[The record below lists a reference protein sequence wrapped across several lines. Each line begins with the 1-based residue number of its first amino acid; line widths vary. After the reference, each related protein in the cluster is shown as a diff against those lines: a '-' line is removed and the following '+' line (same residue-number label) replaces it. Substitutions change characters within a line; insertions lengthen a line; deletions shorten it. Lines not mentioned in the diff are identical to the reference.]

1 MYTFADVDEVSS
13 TKDALL
19 QTIGEAGD
27 ISTLAQLE
35 ADAEIVPANA
45 VEVPS
50 SSLIVNRLVR
60 ATSDLYVMCTEY
72 IFFTCA
78 GLPKSMSLVLNFVLV
93 VAITSRLI

>member
-72 IFFTCA
+72 IFFTCNITFN
-78 GLPKSMSLVLNFVLV
+78 LIYVNS
-93 VAITSRLI
+93 TSRVVSYVCP